1 MRNSGFCNELFGQ
14 DMIQIQGLTKSFG
27 TQMLFEDA
35 TFVVGER
42 ERIGVVGRN
51 GSGKTTLF
59 RVIKGELGQDSGE
72 VVFPKNYTWAALE
85 QHIKFKYPT
94 VLEEV
99 IEGPIG
105 IKEDEYR
112 AKELLFGLGF
122 GEDDMTR
129 DPKSYS
135 GGYQVRINLAR
146 ALYQKPNLLLLDEP
160 TNYLDILSLRWLKG
174 FLKNFDGEVLLITH
188 DREFMDEV
196 VTHIVGIK
204 RGKIKK
210 IKGDTAKFYEQ
221 IMMEEAIYEQTR
233 ENLERKKKE
242 IMNFVER
249 FKAKA
254 SKAKQAQ
261 SRLKYLNKMESMD
274 ELQAEAQMG
283 FNFHYKDINSKTLL
297 EVKDLAFKYDG
308 MEKNLFENIS
318 FSLNKGECLAV
329 IGKNGRGKSTLLSCI
344 EGSLK
349 SQNGSVRFHNDVQVG
364 YFGQTNI
371 NRLSPELSIRDEV
384 GSANPDLSNTEVRAI
399 CGAMMFE
406 GDLSDKKIKVLSGGE
421 KARVMLGKILAKP
434 CNVLLLDEPTNHLDM
449 ESIEYL
455 SDEIAK
461 FPGIVI
467 IVTHSELMLRKLA
480 TKLIIFQHG
489 GAEFFY
495 GDYEDFLCRVGWE
508 DEQRRT
514 KKRSKGLSEK
524 EIKKLRNE
532 LTIERGRILAPL
544 KEKIQKNE
552 NDIMAMEELL
562 AKYDGLLNDKVS
574 KGEDIVEI
582 TKIIGQLHSK
592 IDQLFEELSMNQEE
606 YDKILAQ
613 YDSRFSEL
621 S

>member
-1 MRNSGFCNELFGQ
+1 ML
-14 DMIQIQGLTKSFG
+14 QIKGLTKSFG
-27 TQMLFEDA
+27 AHVLFEDA

-51 GSGKTTLF
+51 GSGKSTLF
-59 RVIKGELGQDSGE
+59 RMIKGEMGHDAGDI
-72 VVFPKNYTWAALE
+72 VFPRNYTWAALE
-85 QHIKFKYPT
+85 QHIEFKFPS

-99 IEGPIG
+99 VEAPLGT
-105 IKEDEYR
+105 KEDEYR

-122 GEDDMTR
+122 GEADMLN

-174 FLKNFDGEVLLITH
+174 FLKNFDGEVMLITH

-196 VTHIVGIK
+196 VTHVVGIK

-221 IMMEEAIYEQTR
+221 IMLEEAIYEQTR
-233 ENLERKKKE
+233 ENLEKKKKE
-242 IMNFVER
+242 IMSFVER

-274 ELQAEAQMG
+274 QLQAEAQMG
-283 FNFHYKDINSKTLL
+283 FDFHYKDINAKTLL
-297 EVKDLAFKYDG
+297 EVKDLSFKYDG
-308 MEKNLFENIS
+308 MNSNLFEGLS
-318 FSLNKGECLAV
+318 FALNKGECLAV
-329 IGKNGRGKSTLLSCI
+329 IGKNGKGKSTLLSCI

-349 SQNGSVRFHNDVQVG
+349 SQEGYVRFHNDAKVG

-371 NRLSPELSIRDEV
+371 NRLSPEVSIREEV
-384 GSANPDLSNTEVRAI
+384 ASANSDLSNTEVRAI

-406 GDLSDKKIKVLSGGE
+406 GDFADKKIKVLSGGE

-455 SDEIAK
+455 SDEIAN

-480 TKLIIFQHG
+480 TKLVIFQKG

-495 GDYEDFLCRVGWE
+495 GDYEDFLNRVGWE
-508 DEQRRT
+508 EENKGS
-514 KKRSKGLSEK
+514 KKSSKSLSEK
-524 EIKKLRNE
+524 ELKKLRND
-532 LTIERGRILAPL
+532 LTIERGKILNPL
-544 KEKIQKNE
+544 KEKISKCE

-562 AKYDGLLNDKVS
+562 AKYDQLLNDKVA
-574 KGEDIVEI
+574 KGEDIVEM
-582 TKIIGQLHSK
+582 TKVIGQLHSK
-592 IDQLFEELSMNQEE
+592 IDALFEELSVHQAEH
-606 YDKILAQ
+606 DKIFNDFEEKFNSLN
-613 YDSRFSEL
+613 
-621 S
+621 